1 MSAAS
6 NYLETKLLDHSL
18 GTASFTSPSTIYVG
32 LFKSTVDAATTLANL
47 EAGTLTDEVPTSGS
61 TAYARQTITFN
72 SASSPGGTATN
83 NGAVTFTTATANWGD
98 VTHLALLD
106 GGTAGAGNVLYAG
119 ALDSTKTVET
129 GDSFVIQD
137 ANLTITLA

>member
-18 GTASFTSPSTIYVG
+18 GTTSWTMPASVYVG

-47 EAGTLTDEVPTSGS
+47 EAGTLTDEVSGGS
-61 TAYARQTITFN
+61 YARQTISFN
-72 SASSPGGTATN
+72 AASSPGGTATN
-83 NGAVTFTTATANWGD
+83 NGAVTFPTATATWGD
-98 VTHLALLD
+98 ITHLALID
-106 GGTAGAGNVLYAG
+106 ASSSGNVLYAG

>member
-6 NYLETKLLDHSL
+6 NYLETNLLDHSL
-18 GTASFTSPSTIYVG
+18 GTASFTSPTTVYVG

-47 EAGTLTDEVPTSGS
+47 EAGTLTDEVPTAGG

-83 NGAVTFTTATANWGD
+83 NGAVTFPTATANWGD
-98 VTHLALLD
+98 ITHLALID
-106 GGTAGAGNVLYAG
+106 ASSSGNVLYAG

-137 ANLTITLA
+137 QNLTITLA

>member
-1 MSAAS
+1 MSACS
-6 NYLETKLLDHSL
+6 DFLEAKLLDHSL
-18 GTASFTSPSTIYVG
+18 GTASFTAPSTMYVG

-47 EAGTLTDEVPTSGS
+47 EAGTLTDEVPTAGG

-72 SASSPGGTATN
+72 AASSQGGTATN
-83 NGAVTFTTATANWGD
+83 NGAVTFPTATATWGD
-98 VTHLALLD
+98 ITHLALIWND
-106 GGTAGAGNVLYAG
+106 GSDRVAYAG

-137 ANLTITLA
+137 QNLTITLA

>member
-1 MSAAS
+1 MSACS
-6 NYLETKLLDHSL
+6 DYLEAKLLDHSL
-18 GTASFTSPSTIYVG
+18 GTTSFTAPSTMYVG

-47 EAGTLTDEVPTSGS
+47 EAGTLTDEVSGGS
-61 TAYARQTITFN
+61 YARQTITFN

-83 NGAVTFTTATANWGD
+83 NGAVTFPTATATWGD
-98 VTHLALLD
+98 VTHLALIFND
-106 GGTAGAGNVLYAG
+106 GSDRVAYAG

-137 ANLTITLA
+137 QNLTITLA

>member
-6 NYLETKLLDHSL
+6 NYLETNLLDHSL
-18 GTASFTSPSTIYVG
+18 GTASFTSPSTVYVG

-47 EAGTLTDEVPTSGS
+47 EAGTLTDEVPTAGS

-83 NGAVTFTTATANWGD
+83 NGAVTFPTATANWGD
-98 VTHLALLD
+98 VTHIALLD
-106 GGTAGAGNVLYAG
+106 ASSSGNVLYAG

-137 ANLTITLA
+137 QNLTITLA